1 MIPVPAPELMSRPS
15 RAPVLVITAL
25 AALLL
30 AAAPALG
37 GVAGAQAATGPQNAA
52 VPADGAVAAA
62 DTRPVRRSWT
72 SSRRDLVV
80 GDVVTILVDEY
91 TLASAN
97 KDYTAV
103 DYKRRNA
110 SVKVETPGD
119 AAAPMGG
126 GFNTRN
132 DGESTQH
139 GATSRQNRFRS
150 EISVRVMEIDAHGL
164 ARVEGTKLVDVDKNR
179 QEVAFKGWVRPQD
192 LSSLNQVESWKVADA
207 SLVYTAKGSLGKP
220 RGGMIG
226 RVIGAIWP

>member
-15 RAPVLVITAL
+15 RSPVPATLVL

-30 AAAPALG
+30 APALT
-37 GVAGAQAATGPQNAA
+37 GVAGAQAAAAPQNAA
-52 VPADGAVAAA
+52 TPPAAAVAAA

-80 GDVVTILVDEY
+80 GDIVTVLVDEY

-150 EISVRVMEIDAHGL
+150 EISVRVVEIGANGL

-207 SLVYTAKGSLGKP
+207 SLVYTAKGQLGKP
-220 RGGMIG
+220 RGGIIG
-226 RVIGAIWP
+226 RAIGAIWP